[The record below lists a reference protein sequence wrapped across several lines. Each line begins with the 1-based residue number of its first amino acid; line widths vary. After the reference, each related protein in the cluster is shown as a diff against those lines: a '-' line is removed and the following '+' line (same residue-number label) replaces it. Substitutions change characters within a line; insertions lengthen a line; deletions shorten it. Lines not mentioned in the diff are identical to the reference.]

1 MENRIFC
8 PHAGLSPSLDTVDHI
23 QALERRM
30 EIPHEG
36 PMCDLVWSD
45 PDDRCGW
52 GISPRGAGYTFGS
65 DISEQFLQTNNF
77 QFVVRAHQLVME
89 GFLWAHQDLCVTVFS
104 APNYCY
110 RCGNLAAIMEV
121 EDTLNQAPKFTVYE
135 ASPEQGNPAELSTR
149 SPPFLSRHTAARL
162 PLPAGHA
169 SPSRTT
175 RYVQL
180 ARNSPRATP
189 GRCRGGSFIPAA
201 KKVATERLLST
212 RSPSCDSAGRLAST
226 VCLSF

>member
-1 MENRIFC
+1 
-8 PHAGLSPSLDTVDHI
+8 
-23 QALERRM
+23 M

-104 APNYCY
+104 APNYCR

-135 ASPEQGNPAELSTR
+135 ASPEQGNPAELAHAISGLLR
-149 SPPFLSRHTAARL
+149 EPPALLSARAARSSSAAACAVRRA
-162 PLPAGHA
+162 PPAK
-169 SPSRTT
+169 
-175 RYVQL
+175 
-180 ARNSPRATP
+180 PRARARGLFARIQREVIRARAFSCPRRGEGEPRRRSVGGRRRP
-189 GRCRGGSFIPAA
+189 GPRAF
-201 KKVATERLLST
+201 
-212 RSPSCDSAGRLAST
+212 AGRGAAPIAAE
-226 VCLSF
+226 VGAPI